1 MMRGIF
7 YVWLICTV
15 AAWPSLA
22 APGDQ
27 PTASSLPE
35 LGDSSTTSLSPQMER
50 RVGVEAMGQI
60 RKDPSFIDDPM
71 ALEYINSLGMS
82 LVAASNSND
91 LRYEFFLI
99 ADPMINA
106 FAMPGGFVGVHTGL
120 LLAAQTE
127 SELAAVLAHEISH
140 ITQRHISRGLGKQSQ
155 LSVVGVAG
163 MLIGLLAARSNAQA
177 GQAIAMAS
185 QAGSIQAQL
194 GYTRDFEREADR
206 IGLDVLHRAGFDVNG
221 MVSFFERL
229 QKASRLQENNAPSY
243 LQTHPLTAQRI
254 SDIQNRT
261 QAIAY
266 KQRVDRIDFLL
277 IRAKTRAE
285 QGSVADAVSYFEQQ
299 IRERRFVNEGVVRYG
314 FAVALLRARNLID
327 AQRQSV
333 LAEGGVGE
341 SPMLSMLAAEIRSAH
356 ADYASALNLQKAAI
370 ARYPGYR
377 PLRYAAIQSMQKL
390 GHHQGALLDMERLLR
405 NDSHDS
411 RLYALRAASYAAL
424 GQVLLQHQA
433 QAEVYYLQ
441 GALQAAIEQ
450 LQLALKGG
458 DGTFYQLSSIEAR
471 LRDFRRQR
479 ADEIRDR

>member
-1 MMRGIF
+1 MTRGIVF
-7 YVWLICTV
+7 VWLICL
-15 AAWPSLA
+15 AAALPSLA
-22 APGDQ
+22 ALGDQ
-27 PTASSLPE
+27 HTATSLPE
-35 LGDSSTTSLSPQMER
+35 LGDSSTASLSPQMER

-60 RKDPSFIDDPM
+60 RKDPSFIDDPV
-71 ALEYINSLGMS
+71 ALDYINTLGMS
-82 LVAASNSND
+82 LVAASNSTD

-99 ADPMINA
+99 SDPMINA

-177 GQAIAMAS
+177 GQAIAMMS

-206 IGLDVLHRAGFDVNG
+206 VGLDVLRRAGFDVNG

-229 QKASRLQENNAPSY
+229 QKASRLHENGAPSY
-243 LQTHPLTAQRI
+243 LQTHPLTAERI

-261 QAIAY
+261 QVIAY

-277 IRAKTRAE
+277 IRAKMRAE
-285 QGSVADAVSYFEQQ
+285 QGNAADAVAYFVQQ
-299 IRERRFVNEGVVRYG
+299 IREKRYVNEGVARYG
-314 FAVALLRARNLID
+314 LAVALLRTRGLVE
-327 AQRQSV
+327 AQRQLL
-333 LAEGGVGE
+333 LAGGSVGE
-341 SPMLSMLAAEIRSAH
+341 SPIFSMLGAEIRSAQ
-356 ADYASALNLQKAAI
+356 ADYESALNLQKAAI

-377 PLRYAAIQSMQKL
+377 PLQYAAIQSMQKL
-390 GHHQGALLDMERLLR
+390 GDHHGALLEIERRLR
-405 NDSHDS
+405 IDAHDG
-411 RLYALRAASYAAL
+411 RLYALQAASFSAL
-424 GQVLLQHQA
+424 GQILLQHQA

-441 GALQAAIEQ
+441 GAVQAAIDQ

-458 DGTFYQLSSIEAR
+458 DGTFYQLSTVEAR